1 MPNLQGGKKYK
12 SSKHSQETK
21 AVLHEVGED
30 QQVARVLKVLGNRR
44 MLVYC
49 NDNKQRICKIRG
61 ALGKRHWIGI
71 GDIVLISMREE
82 LAAGTTGSG
91 ALAKFE
97 ISGERGD
104 ILAKYDQTILGKLKK
119 EDGMNPKLFL
129 TLETMDVANNV
140 KAEDILNN
148 LGEDGEDDIFD
159 DGGDDEPEEGYQ
171 TKPKSKDHRNKV
183 VSADDDDID
192 IANI

>member
-1 MPNLQGGKKYK
+1 
-12 SSKHSQETK
+12 
-21 AVLHEVGED
+21 
-30 QQVARVLKVLGNRR
+30 
-44 MLVYC
+44 
-49 NDNKQRICKIRG
+49 
-61 ALGKRHWIGI
+61 
-71 GDIVLISMREE
+71 MREE

-159 DGGDDEPEEGYQ
+159 DGGDDEPEEGYK
-171 TKPKSKDHRNKV
+171 TKPKSKDHRNKDV
-183 VSADDDDID
+183 YEDDDDINHNNN
-192 IANI
+192 NININNNNHTIGEDLMNEIFFIMSVMVEMRLSTLSFAGYSQIYTRWD